1 MARCKNCMKCCRG
14 LGWFLLLI
22 LLVWWVGLIAGVLH
36 CLIAPC
42 AACCE
47 CARKGTNLLMKGIRL
62 PYLVTTFMIGGM
74 TVKKAAVSSVMV

>member
-1 MARCKNCMKCCRG
+1 MGCSCKKCLRG

-22 LLVWWVGLIAGVLH
+22 FVAWWVGLISGLLH

-47 CARKGTNLLMKGIRL
+47 CARKGTTLLIKGIRL
-62 PYLVTTFMIGGM
+62 PYLVTTFMIEGM
-74 TVKKAAVSSVMV
+74 SVKKAAVSSVMV